1 MYIYIYMHVY
11 IYIYMYIYVYICIY
25 IKTPGHGGFI
35 QLLQNGERAAPLAS
49 VGVPDVD
56 VVGRSVLLEALGGH
70 QACKRTHSIVRE
82 HIL

>member
-1 MYIYIYMHVY
+1 MKHV
-11 IYIYMYIYVYICIY
+11 
-25 IKTPGHGGFI
+25 KNDATPGHGGFI

-70 QACKRTHSIVRE
+70 QQSQLVQAIGKPAMPSTSRKPGK
-82 HIL
+82 L